1 MGRVIHFLLREHRLS
16 YLPYFVERCELS
28 SGDSLSLHQAFSAAC
43 GSFSLYP
50 PLLQVSARS
59 TWIKSTANILH
70 SCFKTVSLSSQQKR
84 MWKKEFST
92 LRRLT
97 LLIFSVTVA
106 AMRSKPASLCGGQTK
121 ARRTARC
128 RSLVKVESSLCL
140 ALRRRLPWRRRPAT
154 RSRSRGLIAS
164 RSSVLLLATMAGP
177 TSWKVFR
184 ESPSAG
190 RLRALSLSRLAS
202 ALMRVTSERF
212 GQTTLCEEPALL
224 SGILIPRGQV
234 SGLTRV
240 PTLGR
245 TRGFSSGL
253 PAQS

>member
-1 MGRVIHFLLREHRLS
+1 MG
-16 YLPYFVERCELS
+16 
-28 SGDSLSLHQAFSAAC
+28 SLHQTFSAAC
-43 GSFSLYP
+43 GSSSLFP
-50 PLLQVSARS
+50 PLLQDSARS

-70 SCFKTVSLSSQQKR
+70 SCFKTVSLSFQQKR
-84 MWKKEFST
+84 LGKKEFST
-92 LRRLT
+92 LKKLT
-97 LLIFSVTVA
+97 LSIFSVTVA
-106 AMRSKPASLCGGQTK
+106 AMRNKLASLCGGRTK

-140 ALRRRLPWRRRPAT
+140 ALRRRLPWRRLLAT
-154 RSRSRGLIAS
+154 RSRSQGSIGS

-190 RLRALSLSRLAS
+190 RLRALSSSRLAS
-202 ALMRVTSERF
+202 ALMRVISERF
-212 GQTTLCEEPALL
+212 GPTTLCEEPALL
-224 SGILIPRGQV
+224 SGTLIPRGQV
-234 SGLTRV
+234 SELTLV
-240 PTLGR
+240 PTQGR

>member
-1 MGRVIHFLLREHRLS
+1 MG
-16 YLPYFVERCELS
+16 
-28 SGDSLSLHQAFSAAC
+28 SLHQALSAAC

-50 PLLQVSARS
+50 PLLQDSARS
-59 TWIKSTANILH
+59 TWIKSTANILR

-84 MWKKEFST
+84 LGKKEFST

-97 LLIFSVTVA
+97 LSIFSVMVA
-106 AMRSKPASLCGGQTK
+106 AMRSKLASLCGGQTK

-140 ALRRRLPWRRRPAT
+140 ARRKRLLWRRRLAT
-154 RSRSRGLIAS
+154 RSRSQGSIAS
-164 RSSVLLLATMAGP
+164 RSSALLLATMAGP

-184 ESPSAG
+184 ESP
-190 RLRALSLSRLAS
+190 
-202 ALMRVTSERF
+202 LMRVTSERF

-224 SGILIPRGQV
+224 SGTLIPRGQV
-234 SGLTRV
+234 SELTRV

>member
-1 MGRVIHFLLREHRLS
+1 MGESSPSLLSSMWFLLA
-16 YLPYFVERCELS
+16 LPALVAGQCQVNLDKVN
-28 SGDSLSLHQAFSAAC
+28 GK
-43 GSFSLYP
+43 YP
-50 PLLQVSARS
+50 PLLLQ
-59 TWIKSTANILH
+59 N
-70 SCFKTVSLSSQQKR
+70 SQFIFPTEKVG
-84 MWKKEFST
+84 KKEFST

-97 LLIFSVTVA
+97 LLTFSVMVA
-106 AMRSKPASLCGGQTK
+106 AMRSKLASLCGGQTK
-121 ARRTARC
+121 ARRTARY

-140 ALRRRLPWRRRPAT
+140 VRRRRLLWRRRLAI
-154 RSRSRGLIAS
+154 RSRNRGLIAS
-164 RSSVLLLATMAGP
+164 RSSALLLATMAGP

-184 ESPSAG
+184 ESPSGG
-190 RLRALSLSRLAS
+190 RLRAPSLSRLAS
-202 ALMRVTSERF
+202 ALMRATSERF

-234 SGLTRV
+234 SELTRV